1 MTAATGAGEVRT
13 IRPNRLGISPW
24 KAFKA
29 DPREWFGEEEIAKA
43 KRYVTPLRR
52 VRVVRIVLS
61 TIADLVVIRSHLLP
75 NLFDAW
81 NLNNWF
87 LEVMLGMA
95 VISAIGVVLATPFD
109 WWVEMVYDKK
119 WEFSNMTP
127 KLFVT
132 DAVKGLTLGLVLNGV
147 IAGLLWWI
155 IRSTDLWWLLGW
167 AAVSLLSVGFAII
180 YPRVIAPIF
189 NKFQQLDNEALHAR
203 ILTVAHGVGADI
215 SKVEVEDTSKR
226 TKRSNA
232 YVGGAGKTRRMVI
245 CDTMT
250 DWPEDQITW
259 VSAHEIGH
267 WRRKH
272 IIKIVPWFIGL
283 SLVDFVVLKF
293 ILDNDRVL
301 RFAGVDSLRDPGA
314 VALFFFV
321 FSLPSLV
328 TGMIGSY
335 FSRVHEREADLF
347 GLEAVPDPDAA
358 MASFRH
364 LQEENLGDLTPSLW
378 KRLNHSH
385 PPTAERLAMIAEWKK
400 RQATAH

>member
-1 MTAATGAGEVRT
+1 VGVRT
-13 IRPNRLGISPW
+13 IDPDRLGISPW
-24 KAFKA
+24 KAFKT

-43 KRYVTPLRR
+43 KRYGTPLRR
-52 VRVVRIVLS
+52 VRAVKIALNTVV
-61 TIADLVVIRSHLLP
+61 DLAVIRSHLLP
-75 NLFDAW
+75 NLLDRW
-81 NLNNWF
+81 NIDNWF
-87 LEVMLGMA
+87 VGVVVAMG
-95 VISAIGVVLATPFD
+95 VISVIGVVLNLPFD
-109 WWVEMVYDKK
+109 WWTEMVYDKK
-119 WEFSNMTP
+119 WEFSTMTP

-132 DAVKGLTLGLVLNGV
+132 DAIKGLTLGLVLNG
-147 IAGLLWWI
+147 IITGLLWWI
-155 IRSTDLWWLLGW
+155 IRSTELWWLLGW
-167 AAVSLLSVGFAII
+167 AAISVLSIGLAII

-189 NKFQQLDNEALHAR
+189 NKIKQLDNEQLHAK
-203 ILTVAHGVGADI
+203 ILVVAHSVGADI

-272 IIKIVPWFIGL
+272 IIKLVPWLVSL
-283 SLVDFVVLKF
+283 SLVDFVVLKL
-293 ILDNDRVL
+293 IVDNERVL

-328 TGMIGSY
+328 TGPIGQY

-385 PPTAERLAMIAEWKK
+385 PPTAERLAMIAEWKR
-400 RQATAH
+400 RQAAAN

>member
-1 MTAATGAGEVRT
+1 MTTTGVDAVRT
-13 IRPNRLGISPW
+13 IKPDRLGISPW
-24 KAFKA
+24 RAFKT
-29 DPREWFGEEEIAKA
+29 DPREWFGEDEIAKA

-52 VRVVRIVLS
+52 VRVVRVALNALVD
-61 TIADLVVIRSHLLP
+61 IAVIRSHVLP
-75 NLFDAW
+75 NLLDAW
-81 NLNNWF
+81 NIDNWF
-87 LEVMLGMA
+87 VGVMVAM
-95 VISAIGVVLATPFD
+95 GVVTLIGGVLNAPFD
-109 WWVEMVYDKK
+109 WWTEMVYDKK
-119 WEFSNMTP
+119 WEFSTMTP

-132 DAVKGLTLGLVLNGV
+132 DAIKGLALGLVLGGL
-147 IAGLLWWI
+147 IAGVLWWI
-155 IRSTDLWWLLGW
+155 IRSTEMWWLLGW
-167 AAVSLLSVGFAII
+167 AAISVISVGFAII

-189 NKFQQLDNEALHAR
+189 NKFQQLDNEQLHAK
-203 ILTVAHGVGADI
+203 ILAVARSVGADI

-245 CDTMT
+245 CDTMV

-272 IIKIVPWFIGL
+272 IVKIIPWILAL
-283 SLVDFVVLKF
+283 SLVDFVVLKL
-293 ILDNDRVL
+293 IVDNERVL
-301 RFAGVDSLRDPGA
+301 RFAGVDSIGDPGA

-321 FSLPSLV
+321 FALPSLV
-328 TGMIGSY
+328 TGPIGQY

-385 PPTAERLAMIAEWKK
+385 PPTAERLAMIAEWK
-400 RQATAH
+400 RRAAAS